1 MEQAVSQGRQED
13 GSEDWDLWWR
23 IAAGVPVFRLDAY
36 PELAL
41 AGRPNLLRT
50 SARLQVQRR
59 LAGARAGRNGAAGGG
74 VGGILQQVLGRQ
86 QQGAVG
92 AGAVGRAGAGL
103 FGAFRALLRGG
114 RMLVG
119 DGIGA
124 VCEATGV
131 DGDLLQHVAVL
142 VLVILAL
149 AWYARV

>member
-1 MEQAVSQGRQED
+1 M
-13 GSEDWDLWWR
+13 
-23 IAAGVPVFRLDAY
+23 FRLDAY
-36 PELAL
+36 PELPL

-86 QQGAVG
+86 QGAVG

-124 VCEATGV
+124 MCEATGV